1 MKMSPATI
9 RLELIIK
16 VVGIGDAAGRK
27 GVSFQLEKITP

>member
-16 VVGIGDAAGRK
+16 VVEIGDDRIEK
-27 GVSFQLEKITP
+27 GVSFQ